1 MKVKVLSL
9 LIGCLLSLTA
19 FSQVRE
25 TETGL
30 KHEFFIRGNK
40 GTFKIGDL
48 VTLNMI
54 VKSSTGKEIRNSWS
68 EGKPLLFPTRL
79 SSFDADIYEAVRL
92 MSEGDSAK
100 FWVNADSM
108 YLKVFKKEMPEEV
121 KPGTDLEITLKTYK
135 VRSQK
140 EYKNEQSDFYAS
152 NLKEDKSIIEKRK
165 ASEDLRIKEYIKK
178 SGFEFEKTASGAYY
192 AITDLNGGEQLPK
205 KGNAV
210 VFSYVGQFIDG
221 IEFESSAKDIGHAV
235 NFTIG
240 SNSVIKGWEEV
251 FPNIPKGARARMV
264 IPSHLGY
271 GNIAKDDIIPA
282 NSILIFDVQ
291 LVAIY

>member
-1 MKVKVLSL
+1 MRVLSVL
-9 LIGCLLSLTA
+9 VCCVLMFTA

-48 VTLNMI
+48 VTLNML
-54 VKSSTGKEIRNSWS
+54 VKSSTGKEIRNSWN

-92 MSEGDSAK
+92 MSIGDSAK

-108 YLKVFKKEMPEEV
+108 YLKIFKKEMPEEV
-121 KPGTDLEITLKTYK
+121 KPGTDLEVVIKTYK
-135 VRSQK
+135 ARSQK
-140 EYKNEQSDFYAS
+140 EYKDEQSDFYTS
-152 NLKEDKSIIEKRK
+152 NLKEDKVIVDKRM
-165 ASEDLRIKEYIKK
+165 ATEDLKIKEYIKS
-178 SGFEFEKTASGAYY
+178 SGFDYKKTASGAYY
-192 AITDLNGGEQLPK
+192 AITDLNGGKQLPK
-205 KGNAV
+205 DGNAV
-210 VFSYVGQFIDG
+210 VFSYVGQFMDG
-221 IEFESSAKDIGHAV
+221 TVFESTEKDIGHAI
-235 NFTIG
+235 NFTLG
-240 SNSVIKGWEEV
+240 RNSVIKGWEEV

-271 GNIAKDDIIPA
+271 GNIAKDEKIPA

>member
-1 MKVKVLSL
+1 MKVLSL
-9 LIGCLLSLTA
+9 LIGCLLSFTA

-25 TETGL
+25 TEMGL

-40 GTFKIGDL
+40 GAFKIGDL
-48 VTLNMI
+48 VTLNML
-54 VKSSTGKEIRNSWS
+54 VKSSTGKEIRNSWN
-68 EGKPLLFPTRL
+68 EGKPLLFPARL

-92 MSEGDSAK
+92 MSVGDSAR

-121 KPGTDLEITLKTYK
+121 QHGSDLEITIKTYK

-140 EYKNEQSDFYAS
+140 EYKDEQSDFYAS
-152 NLKEDKSIIEKRK
+152 NLKEDKAVVEKRK
-165 ASEDLRIKEYIKK
+165 KEEDLKIKEYIKTL
-178 SGFEFEKTASGAYY
+178 GFDFKKTASGAYY
-192 AITDLNGGEQLPK
+192 AITDLNGGKQLPK
-205 KGNAV
+205 EGNAV

-221 IEFESSAKDIGHAV
+221 KEFESTEKDIGHAV
-235 NFTIG
+235 NFTLG
-240 SNSVIKGWEEV
+240 RNSVIKGWEEV
-251 FPNIPKGARARMV
+251 FPNIPKGARAKMI

-271 GNIAKDDIIPA
+271 GNIAKDDKIPA
-282 NSILIFDVQ
+282 NTVLVFDVQ